1 MQVTGSFEGGRRSA
15 QARGS
20 VRIPPTSRLTPQPP
34 NPGVE
39 RTPSSPC
46 RPGGSGRAR
55 RRLPARLPAPPRPWE
70 WGPLWGSRDG
80 TSSPSAPR
88 AGSTEAATLL
98 RRLSDLTITRK
109 RGGPHSYRTCATPES
124 SPFYT
129 SNRGVGGVA
138 ESRFSLK
145 NMHWEKRGVLSA
157 DPGTG

>member
-1 MQVTGSFEGGRRSA
+1 MTGSFEGGRRSA

-55 RRLPARLPAPPRPWE
+55 RRLPARLPALSPAV
-70 WGPLWGSRDG
+70 GVGSPLGIAGWHLLPIRASRG
-80 TSSPSAPR
+80 
-88 AGSTEAATLL
+88 LH
-98 RRLSDLTITRK
+98 
-109 RGGPHSYRTCATPES
+109 RGGHVTQEVKRLDHYEKAGGRHSYRTSATPES

-129 SNRGVGGVA
+129 SNRGVGGWGGIT
-138 ESRFSLK
+138 FQF
-145 NMHWEKRGVLSA
+145 EKHALGETWGFVS
-157 DPGTG
+157 